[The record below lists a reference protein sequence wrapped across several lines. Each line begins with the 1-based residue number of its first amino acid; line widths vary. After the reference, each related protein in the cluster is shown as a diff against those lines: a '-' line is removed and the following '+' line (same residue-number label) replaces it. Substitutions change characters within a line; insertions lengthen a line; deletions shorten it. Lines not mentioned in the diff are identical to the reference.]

1 MQKNYIYRGGFY
13 LVGLLVLALGIS
25 LNTKTGLGVS
35 PIISVS
41 YSISTIWNL
50 NFGNMTMVL
59 YCIFV
64 LVEMLLHTIL
74 CRKELK
80 REDIALEHAN
90 EMNLKLVLIMDL
102 LQIPLSLVFTRFLN
116 VFGAW
121 IPDLKTDCA
130 GSFAGTFAGRLF
142 FLIIA
147 IILTGIGAA
156 MSLNMRIIPNPGDGI
171 VQAIAD
177 TIHKSTGFTKNC
189 FDLFNICVTISV
201 GLIFAHHL
209 VGIGL
214 GTVLAVIGVGR
225 AIAAFNYL
233 FYEKTKTLAGLYD
246 MYPLY
251 WTTSKEGIFMR
262 YSYEFKMM
270 CVELY
275 HSGSYPD
282 IPEGLNPNTLKRH
295 IREWSRLVDLH
306 GPEVLKHKVFNK
318 VWTPEEKLELISKVI
333 AGTPRTKV
341 AIEAGINAGLLYQW
355 VHKYKLQG
363 YNGLVESKKGRPT
376 KEPRMKK
383 STNPL
388 PLTESER
395 EELIRLRTE
404 NEYIKAENEVIK
416 KRIALRQE
424 KWVAQLKAK
433 KQQSSKNSEK
443 KDTN

>member
-1 MQKNYIYRGGFY
+1 MAEKMGEVYEAYDMEVQGTGRGRGAVI
-13 LVGLLVLALGIS
+13 LMTDKGVRQVSS
-25 LNTKTGLGVS
+25 LNGTDERLQQ
-35 PIISVS
+35 
-41 YSISTIWNL
+41 
-50 NFGNMTMVL
+50 
-59 YCIFV
+59 
-64 LVEMLLHTIL
+64 E
-74 CRKELK
+74 KEFK
-80 REDIALEHAN
+80 DKIYEKGFCNIDRVVANREDELVTCDRYGNPFVCREYFQGRECNASSIRDLEKAVI
-90 EMNLKLVLIMDL
+90 NL
-102 LQIPLSLVFTRFLN
+102 
-116 VFGAW
+116 AW
-121 IPDLKTDCA
+121 
-130 GSFAGTFAGRLF
+130 FHRAGRELYMEEN
-142 FLIIA
+142 
-147 IILTGIGAA
+147 T
-156 MSLNMRIIPNPGDGI
+156 SYTKKTPG
-171 VQAIAD
+171 
-177 TIHKSTGFTKNC
+177 N
-189 FDLFNICVTISV
+189 
-201 GLIFAHHL
+201 
-209 VGIGL
+209 
-214 GTVLAVIGVGR
+214 
-225 AIAAFNYL
+225 
-233 FYEKTKTLAGLYD
+233 D

-443 KDTN
+443 KDIN